1 LLEGLVDE
9 VKLAHPL
16 KVKAIAEARIKTDS
30 IDSQTLAY
38 LLRADLI
45 PEAYLRDKSNL
56 QRQKILRMRS
66 FYVKLRTQV
75 KNRVHALIDGQEEEI
90 RETAKGYSDLF
101 GKGGLRWLSEL
112 RLNDS
117 EEKMLRG
124 LLEIYELLCKQ
135 VKGTDR
141 IVKEIVDSDEDPC
154 IIEKHT
160 WDWGV
165 FCSIDK
171 DRDRGY
177 REIFELIEAVQLCG
191 YSTLDACEWGK
202 GLAWE
207 AHEAREPMVKMGSS

>member
-1 LLEGLVDE
+1 MDE

-90 RETAKGYSDLF
+90 RETAKGYTDLF
-101 GKGGLRWLSEL
+101 GKGGLRWLGEL

-141 IVKEIVDSDEDPC
+141 IVKEIVDSDEDC
-154 IIEKHT
+154 ALLKST

-177 REIFELIEAVQLCG
+177 REISELIEAVQLCG
-191 YSTLDACEWGK
+191 YSTLDVCEWGK
-202 GLAWE
+202 GVAWE
-207 AHEAREPMVKMGSS
+207 AHEAREPMVEMGNS